1 MKRTKTKLLRTLFVI
16 ALIMYG
22 ITFNEEV
29 NARTITEDET
39 NQICTEITQKIEN
52 KSKSV
57 IENDF
62 SNIKKITTYY
72 SEEVGINSE
81 ELKNIA
87 VGKPFMIYSLS
98 DSKQLEGIEQPDSGV
113 LILKDC
119 DMYGL
124 KLQQW
129 LKEWIQYSKSKTKN
143 LKGQTIM
150 LKITTKIMERQKVSN
165 IILKRWR
172 T

>member
-1 MKRTKTKLLRTLFVI
+1 MKRTKTKLLGTLFVI

-29 NARTITEDET
+29 NARTIIEDET

-113 LILKDC
+113 LILIRLC
-119 DMYGL
+119 R
-124 KLQQW
+124 
-129 LKEWIQYSKSKTKN
+129 KN
-143 LKGQTIM
+143 GRK
-150 LKITTKIMERQKVSN
+150 
-165 IILKRWR
+165 
-172 T
+172 

>member
-98 DSKQLEGIEQPDSGV
+98 DSKLLDVIEQPKIGV
-113 LILKDC
+113 LILNDC
-119 DMYGL
+119 DMYGM
-124 KLQQW
+124 KLQQ
-129 LKEWIQYSKSKTKN
+129 
-143 LKGQTIM
+143 
-150 LKITTKIMERQKVSN
+150 
-165 IILKRWR
+165 
-172 T
+172 

>member
-22 ITFNEEV
+22 IAFNEEV
-29 NARTITEDET
+29 NAKTITEDET

-98 DSKQLEGIEQPDSGV
+98 DSKQLEGIEQPNSGV
-113 LILKDC
+113 LILKDY
-119 DMYGL
+119 DMYGM
-124 KLQQW
+124 KLQQ
-129 LKEWIQYSKSKTKN
+129 
-143 LKGQTIM
+143 
-150 LKITTKIMERQKVSN
+150 
-165 IILKRWR
+165 
-172 T
+172 

>member
-1 MKRTKTKLLRTLFVI
+1 MKRTKTKLLRTLFVT

-98 DSKQLEGIEQPDSGV
+98 DSKELEGIKQPDSGV
-113 LILKDC
+113 LIILYNLIIVIIISIISRLVIVRSLNKMKVRD
-119 DMYGL
+119 
-124 KLQQW
+124 W
-129 LKEWIQYSKSKTKN
+129 LRGI
-143 LKGQTIM
+143 
-150 LKITTKIMERQKVSN
+150 V
-165 IILKRWR
+165 
-172 T
+172 

>member
-1 MKRTKTKLLRTLFVI
+1 MKRNTISTEKEETLWKE
-16 ALIMYG
+16 LKQNYW
-22 ITFNEEV
+22 EH
-29 NARTITEDET
+29 
-39 NQICTEITQKIEN
+39 
-52 KSKSV
+52 
-57 IENDF
+57 F

-119 DMYGL
+119 DMYGM

>member
-1 MKRTKTKLLRTLFVI
+1 MKITKTKLLRTLFVI

-39 NQICTEITQKIEN
+39 NQICTEITRKIEN

-81 ELKNIA
+81 EK
-87 VGKPFMIYSLS
+87 YSSWETVYDLFF
-98 DSKQLEGIEQPDSGV
+98 IRF
-113 LILKDC
+113 
-119 DMYGL
+119 
-124 KLQQW
+124 
-129 LKEWIQYSKSKTKN
+129 KTK
-143 LKGQTIM
+143 
-150 LKITTKIMERQKVSN
+150 
-165 IILKRWR
+165 
-172 T
+172 